1 MSVLQLNFFIKT
13 EFFHFDLSLRHLFT
27 QEQHFQCFPTFQQ
40 NSCGANCGANEK
52 SSYKKVDKNL
62 LVTA

>member
-1 MSVLQLNFFIKT
+1 MLGLIL
-13 EFFHFDLSLRHLFT
+13 LST
-27 QEQHFQCFPTFQQ
+27 ITITFKD
-40 NSCGANCGANEK
+40 NIPKISADFLIELWCKLHANEK

>member
-1 MSVLQLNFFIKT
+1 M
-13 EFFHFDLSLRHLFT
+13 
-27 QEQHFQCFPTFQQ
+27 FQQ
-40 NSCGANCGANEK
+40 LTCGANYGANEK

>member
-1 MSVLQLNFFIKT
+1 MT
-13 EFFHFDLSLRHLFT
+13 
-27 QEQHFQCFPTFQQ
+27 
-40 NSCGANCGANEK
+40 CGANCGANEK